1 MSDAQT
7 ALTIAAAL
15 GCGLVAGIFYAFS
28 TFVMPALAARPE
40 PEAAAAMQ
48 SINVK
53 AIGAG
58 LLGALFGTAILCL
71 ITLVVGIAELGDPHG
86 PYLVAGSVLYLL
98 GAIVVTMAFNV
109 PLNNALADQDPQS
122 EAGREVWLH
131 YLRTWTAWNHVRALT
146 PIVGAAL
153 LIVALVQ

>member
-1 MSDAQT
+1 MSDAQIV
-7 ALTIAAAL
+7 LTIAAAL

-58 LLGALFGTAILCL
+58 LLGALFGTAVLCL
-71 ITLVVGIAELGDPHG
+71 VTLVIGVAELGDSHG
-86 PYLVAGSVLYLL
+86 PYLVAGSVVYLL

-109 PLNNALADQDPQS
+109 PLNNALADQDPKS
-122 EAGREVWLH
+122 EAGSELWLR
-131 YLRTWTAWNHVRALT
+131 YLTSWTAWNDVRALASLLA
-146 PIVGAAL
+146 AAL